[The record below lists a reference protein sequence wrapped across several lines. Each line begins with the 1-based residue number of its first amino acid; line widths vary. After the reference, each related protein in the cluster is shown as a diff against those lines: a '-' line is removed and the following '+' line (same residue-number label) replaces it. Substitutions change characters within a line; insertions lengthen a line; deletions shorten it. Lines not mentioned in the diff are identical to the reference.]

1 MKSVRVVA
9 GNPQFVPQNIERP
22 KLSAGT
28 VRVRIQAAFLPPY
41 FEHLP
46 SGSWQT
52 PPRPFTPG
60 QCAIG
65 IVEETADPD
74 CALRRGQSVYCDMY
88 IEGPGSEADHGFI
101 GCFGLTPAAGRH
113 LGKWPNGTFAE
124 EFVGPEHCFSPIP
137 DGVRTPPEILCRL
150 GWFATALAGF
160 RRGGFQPGRV
170 VAINGAAGLLGT
182 SAAVVALAIGA
193 AQVRLVGR
201 RTSVLRE
208 VAALDSRIVVEDPDD
223 QSPLDLV
230 LDCAG
235 GENAST
241 SVALSER
248 LRRFGTVA
256 FVGALTAR
264 AAFNTSLLMR
274 NSNSVVGSFWF
285 PHELAADVLALIAAG
300 TIDLPAFRAETFDTD
315 QIVAAMKHSVQHS
328 GGLVHV
334 ALKP

>member
-1 MKSVRVVA
+1 MKSVRVVE
-9 GNPQFVPQNIERP
+9 GNAQFVAQEVERP
-22 KLSAGT
+22 ALPPGA

-65 IVEETADPD
+65 VVEETADPD
-74 CALRRGQSVYCDMY
+74 SPLRRGQSVYCDMY

-113 LGKWPNGTFAE
+113 LAKWPNGTFAE
-124 EFVGPEHCFSPIP
+124 EFVGPEQCFTPIP
-137 DGVRTPPEILCRL
+137 DGMTTKPEILCRL

-160 RRGGFQPGRV
+160 RRGGFKPGSV

-182 SAAVVALAIGA
+182 SAAFVALAIGA

-201 RTSVLRE
+201 RTSIIQQ
-208 VAALDSRIVVEDPDD
+208 VAALDSRIVVEGPDD
-223 QSPLDLV
+223 KSPLDFV

-235 GENAST
+235 GADASK
-241 SVALSER
+241 SVSLSER
-248 LRRFGTVA
+248 LRRFGTIV

-300 TIDLPAFRAETFDTD
+300 AIDLKAFRAETFDTD

-328 GGLVHV
+328 GGLAHV
-334 ALKP
+334 AIKP

>member
-1 MKSVRVVA
+1 MKSVRVVEGSA
-9 GNPQFVPQNIERP
+9 HFVPQDIERP
-22 KLSAGT
+22 ALPASA

-46 SGSWQT
+46 GGSWQT

-65 IVEETADPD
+65 TVEETADPN
-74 CALRRGQSVYCDMY
+74 CPLRRGQPVYCDMY
-88 IEGPGSEADHGFI
+88 IEGSGVEADHGFI
-101 GCFGLTPAAGRH
+101 GCFGLTPAASRH
-113 LGKWPNGTFAE
+113 LAKWPNGTFAE
-124 EFVGPEHCFSPIP
+124 EFVGPEHCFTAIP
-137 DGVRTPPEILCRL
+137 NNVDTPPEILCRL

-160 RRGGFQPGRV
+160 RRGGFRPGTV

-182 SAAVVALAIGA
+182 SAALVALAIGA
-193 AQVRLVGR
+193 AEVRLIGR
-201 RTSVLRE
+201 RTPVLHE
-208 VAALDSRIVVEDPDD
+208 VAALDSRIVVEDRDD
-223 QSPLDLV
+223 QSPLDFI

-235 GENAST
+235 GENTST

-248 LRRFGTVA
+248 LRRFGSIT
-256 FVGALTAR
+256 FVGALAAR
-264 AAFNTSLLMR
+264 SAFDTSVLMR

-285 PHELAADVLALIAAG
+285 PHESAADVLALIGSRA
-300 TIDLPAFRAETFDTD
+300 IDLSPFRAESFDTV
-315 QIVAAMKHSVQHS
+315 QILAAMEHSVQHS

>member
-1 MKSVRVVA
+1 MKSVRVVE
-9 GNPQFVPQNIERP
+9 GNTQFVAQDVERP
-22 KLSAGT
+22 VLSAGA

-65 IVEETADPD
+65 VVEETADRD
-74 CALRRGQSVYCDMY
+74 CPLRRGQSVYCDMY
-88 IEGPGSEADHGFI
+88 IEGPGAETDHGFI
-101 GCFGLTPAAGRH
+101 GCFGLAPAASRH
-113 LGKWPNGTFAE
+113 LAKWPNGTFAE
-124 EFVGPEHCFSPIP
+124 EFVGPEHCFTPIP
-137 DGVRTPPEILCRL
+137 ENVLAPPEILCRL

-160 RRGGFQPGRV
+160 RRGGFDPGGV

-182 SAAVVALAIGA
+182 SAALVALAIGA
-193 AQVRLVGR
+193 SQVRLVGR
-201 RTSVLRE
+201 RASVLQQ
-208 VAALDSRIVVEDPDD
+208 VAALDSRVVVEGPDD
-223 QSPLDLV
+223 RSPLDFV

-235 GENAST
+235 RENASK

-248 LRRFGTVA
+248 LRRFGNIV
-256 FVGALTAR
+256 FVGALTAP

-285 PHELAADVLALIAAG
+285 PHEIAGDVLALIASRA
-300 TIDLPAFRAETFDTD
+300 IDLTAFRAETFDTD
-315 QIVAAMKHSVQHS
+315 QILAAMKHSVQRS

>member
-1 MKSVRVVA
+1 MKSVRVVE
-9 GNPQFVPQNIERP
+9 GNAQFVVQDIERP
-22 KLSAGT
+22 ALAAGA

-46 SGSWQT
+46 SGSWET

-65 IVEETADPD
+65 VVEETADPD

-88 IEGPGSEADHGFI
+88 IEGPGPEADHGFI
-101 GCFGLTPAAGRH
+101 GCFGLAPGASRH
-113 LGKWPNGTFAE
+113 LAKWPNGTFTE
-124 EFVGPEHCFSPIP
+124 EFVGPEHCFTPIP
-137 DGVRTPPEILCRL
+137 DGVGTSPEILCRL

-160 RRGGFQPGRV
+160 RRGGFQPGGV

-201 RTSVLRE
+201 RTSVLQQ
-208 VAALDSRIVVEDPDD
+208 VAALDRRIVVEGPND
-223 QSPLDLV
+223 QSPLDFV
-230 LDCAG
+230 IDCAG
-235 GENAST
+235 GDNASS

-248 LRRFGTVA
+248 LRRFGNIA

-285 PHELAADVLALIAAG
+285 PHELAADMLALIAAG
-300 TIDLPAFRAETFDTD
+300 AIDLSAFRAETFDTD
-315 QIVAAMKHSVQHS
+315 QIVAAMEHSVQHS